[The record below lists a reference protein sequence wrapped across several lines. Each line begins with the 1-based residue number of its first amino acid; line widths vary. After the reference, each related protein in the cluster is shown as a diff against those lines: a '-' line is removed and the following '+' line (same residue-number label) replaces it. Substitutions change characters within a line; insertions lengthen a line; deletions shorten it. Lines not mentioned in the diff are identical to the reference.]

1 MIERLRSLPIY
12 QPAVLIGRTV
22 SDLCRNV
29 FTFLSA
35 RTFTS
40 ADTR

>member
-1 MIERLRSLPIY
+1 MY

-22 SDLCRNV
+22 SELCRNV
-29 FTFLSA
+29 FAFLSA

-40 ADTR
+40 AATR